1 MRNFNIFGVHRKFD
15 LGGGECL
22 NWGLGQFA
30 YLRGAWQDVGAVFE
44 GS

>member
-22 NWGLGQFA
+22 KWGLGKK
-30 YLRGAWQDVGAVFE
+30 DVGAVFE